1 MKAIKSIN
9 PEGTHMADALKRDGD
24 RYHPGE
30 IEGKWQERWQAENLF
45 ARRDPAGENKEYVIE
60 MFAYPS
66 GDLHW
71 GHVRNYTIGDVWARY
86 QAARGKN
93 VFHPFGFDA
102 FGLPAENAAIKRGV
116 PPAEWTRANIANMTA
131 QLKRMGYSYDWDKT
145 LNTCDP
151 EYYRWNQW
159 LFLKFYERGLA
170 YKKRSLLNWCPT
182 DKTVL
187 ANEQVVNG
195 ACERCGTPV
204 VKRELSQW
212 FFKITDY
219 ADRLLQNHAQLDW
232 PSSIIEMQKNWIGRS
247 TGARIEFALDGPFA
261 GENLPVFT
269 TRPDTLFGV
278 TYMVLA
284 PEHPLVKRVMA
295 QFPENGAGIQEFV
308 DAVAR
313 ETEIER
319 TAEDRPKQ
327 GIPLPIFA
335 VNPANG
341 ERIPVWIAN
350 YVLVEYGTGAVMAVP
365 AHDERDFVFAKQY
378 GLPVREVIA
387 PPSGEGAE
395 PAVPAADLADAYVAP
410 GTMVNSD
417 AFTGLPNEE
426 GKVRVTEW
434 LEGQGKGRATINFR
448 LRDWCISRQ
457 RYWGTPIPVVY
468 CEKCAVVPVPEDQ
481 LPVLL
486 PTDVAFTGHEN
497 PLETSETFLN
507 TTCPSCGGPARR
519 ETDTMDTFMDSSW
532 YFLRYLDPS
541 DDKQAF
547 KKEDVDAW
555 MPVDMYIGG
564 REHATM
570 HLIYARFFCM
580 ALHDMGLL
588 DFDEPFRRLFNQGI
602 LTQGGTKMSKRGN
615 ATPPNQLL
623 DKYGADACRLFILFV
638 APPEE
643 RTEWNEAGV
652 EGSFRFLSR
661 AWRFANAPRRPS
673 IGFSEA
679 DAGVRQAVHQT
690 IQKVSEDM
698 DGLRYNTAIAAMMEL
713 MNTLSGAEISGAA
726 HAEAADALVQML
738 SPFAPHFA
746 SELWQRRGHGD
757 VLYSNAWPAFDPE
770 LARVSEVEIVLQING
785 KVRDRIT
792 VPAGTSRDELEA
804 YARAHEKVLGALDGK
819 QIRKV
824 IAVPDKLVNVVIG

>member
-1 MKAIKSIN
+1 MSDGTEHEHKS
-9 PEGTHMADALKRDGD
+9 EG
-24 RYHPGE
+24 RYHPAE
-30 IEGKWQERWQAENLF
+30 IEGKWQDRWRDEAVF
-45 ARRDPAGENKEYVIE
+45 AQKDGPADAKQYVIE

-71 GHVRNYTIGDVWARY
+71 GHVRNYTIGDVFSRY

-102 FGLPAENAAIKRGV
+102 FGLPAENAAIKRGIH
-116 PPAEWTRANIANMTA
+116 PAEWTHGNIANMIS
-131 QLKRMGYSYDWDKT
+131 QLRRMGYSYDWGHT

-170 YKKRSLLNWCPT
+170 YKKKSLLNWCPQ

-187 ANEQVVNG
+187 ANEQVLNG

-212 FFKITDY
+212 FFRITDY
-219 ADRLLQNHAQLDW
+219 ADRLLENHPQLNW
-232 PSSIIEMQKNWIGRS
+232 PPAVIEMQKNWIGRS
-247 TGARIEFALDGPFA
+247 TGALIKFDLAEPFA
-261 GENLPVFT
+261 GETLPVFT

-284 PEHPLVKRVMA
+284 PEHPLVARVEEA
-295 QFPENGAGIQEFV
+295 FPAEADRIRAFV
-308 DAVAR
+308 DKVAR
-313 ETEIER
+313 ESEIDR
-319 TAEDRPKQ
+319 TADDKPKE

-365 AHDERDFVFAKQY
+365 AHDDRDFAFAIQHD
-378 GLPVREVIA
+378 LPIREVII
-387 PPSGEGAE
+387 P
-395 PAVPAADLADAYVAP
+395 
-410 GTMVNSD
+410 SD
-417 AFTGLPNEE
+417 AASSTQPPALSAAYTEPGVMANSGQFSGLPSVE
-426 GKVRVTEW
+426 GKGKVTAW
-434 LEGQGKGRATINFR
+434 LEGDGKGEATVNFR

-457 RYWGTPIPVVY
+457 RYWGTPIPMVY
-468 CEKCAVVPVPEDQ
+468 CDTCGIVPVPYSA
-481 LPVLL
+481 LPVML
-486 PTDVAFTGHEN
+486 PLDVAFTGQEN
-497 PLETSETFLN
+497 PLQTSATFLDVA
-507 TTCPSCGGPARR
+507 CPKCGGKATR
-519 ETDTMDTFMDSSW
+519 ETDTMDTFVDSSW
-532 YFLRYLDPS
+532 YFLRYLNPADASEPFS
-541 DDKQAF
+541 A
-547 KKEDVDAW
+547 EDVAKW
-555 MPVDMYIGG
+555 MPLDMYIGG

-570 HLIYARFFCM
+570 HLIYARFFTM

-588 DFDEPFRRLFNQGI
+588 DFDEPFARLFNQGI

-623 DKYGADACRLFILFV
+623 DKYGADACRLFILVV

-652 EGSFRFLSR
+652 EGTFRFLTR
-661 AWRFANAPRRPS
+661 AWRFVSQSRSGGGAYTAADEPVRR
-673 IGFSEA
+673 
-679 DAGVRQAVHQT
+679 VLHRT
-690 IQKVSEDM
+690 IQKVTQDM
-698 DGLRYNTAIAAMMEL
+698 EGLRYNTAIAAMMEL
-713 MNTLSGAEISGAA
+713 MNALSGATLSDAA
-726 HAEAADALVQML
+726 HTEAATALVQML
-738 SPFAPHFA
+738 APFAPHFA
-746 SELWQRRGHGD
+746 CEAWERLGHEEI
-757 VLYSNAWPAFDPE
+757 LYANAWPLYDAD
-770 LARVSEVEIVLQING
+770 LARENEVEIVLQING
-785 KVRDRIT
+785 KVRDHIT
-792 VPAGTSRDELEA
+792 VAAGTSAADLEA
-804 YARAHEKVLGALDGK
+804 YARGSEKVLAALDGK

>member
-1 MKAIKSIN
+1 
-9 PEGTHMADALKRDGD
+9 MAEARNEE
-24 RYHPGE
+24 RYQPRE
-30 IEGKWQERWQAENLF
+30 IEEKWQARWADVDLF
-45 ARRDPAGENKEYVIE
+45 ARQDPAGPDKEYVIE

-86 QAARGKN
+86 RAARGKN

-116 PPAEWTRANIANMTA
+116 PPAEWTLHNIENMTA
-131 QLKRMGYSYDWDKT
+131 QLKRMGFSYDWSKT

-151 EYYRWNQW
+151 AYYRWNQW
-159 LFLKFYERGLA
+159 LFLKFQERGLA
-170 YKKRSLLNWCPT
+170 YKKLSYLNWCPT

-204 VKRELSQW
+204 VKREMSQW

-219 ADRLLQNHAQLDW
+219 ADRLLQNHDQLDW
-232 PSSIIEMQKNWIGRS
+232 PQSVIEMQKNWIGRS
-247 TGARIEFALDGPFA
+247 TGALIDFPLEAPFS
-261 GENLPVFT
+261 GEKLSVFT

-295 QFPENGAGIQEFV
+295 QFPENGVEIQAFV
-308 DAVAR
+308 DEVGR

-319 TAEDRPKQ
+319 TAEDRPKR
-327 GIPLPIFA
+327 GIPLPISA
-335 VNPANG
+335 VNPAND
-341 ERIPVWIAN
+341 EKIPILIAN

-365 AHDERDFVFAKQY
+365 AHDERDFAFARQY
-378 GLPVREVIA
+378 GLPIREVIA
-387 PPSGEGAE
+387 PPSSPIQAGSDAAPPALGEGFEEAFT
-395 PAVPAADLADAYVAP
+395 LP
-410 GTMVNSD
+410 GVMVNSGP
-417 AFTGLPNEE
+417 FTGMPSGE
-426 GKVRVTEW
+426 GKVKVTEW
-434 LEGQGKGRATINFR
+434 LEGEGKGRATINFR

-468 CEKCAVVPVPEDQ
+468 CDKCAMVPVPEDQ
-481 LPVLL
+481 LPVTL
-486 PTDVAFTGHEN
+486 PTDVTFTGQEN
-497 PLETSETFLN
+497 PLATSPSFLN
-507 TTCPSCGGPARR
+507 TTCPNCGGPARR
-519 ETDTMDTFMDSSW
+519 ETDTMDTFVDSSW
-532 YFLRYLDPS
+532 YFLRYLDPQNS
-541 DDKQAF
+541 KKPF
-547 KKEDVDAW
+547 VKEDVESW
-555 MPVDMYIGG
+555 MPVDMYVGG

-580 ALHDMGLL
+580 ALHDMGLIH
-588 DFDEPFRRLFNQGI
+588 FDEPFKRLFNQGI

-615 ATPPNQLL
+615 ATPPNELL

-652 EGSFRFLSR
+652 EGAFRFLTR
-661 AWRFANAPRRPS
+661 AWRFLGRPMEPTA
-673 IGFSEA
+673 GFAEA
-679 DAGVRQAVHQT
+679 DAPVRHAVHRT
-690 IQKVSEDM
+690 VQKVTEDM
-698 DGLRYNTAIAAMMEL
+698 DGLRYNTAIAAMMEM
-713 MNTLSGAEISGAA
+713 MNAVSSAEMSGAA
-726 HAEAADALVQML
+726 YTEAANALIQML
-738 SPFAPHFA
+738 NPFAPHFA
-746 SELWQRRGHGD
+746 AEMWRRLGHTET
-757 VLYSNAWPAFDPE
+757 LYRNAWPLFDPE
-770 LARVSEVEIVLQING
+770 LAKENEVEIVLQING

-792 VPAGTSRDELEA
+792 LPAGTPREDLET
-804 YARAHEKVLGALDGK
+804 YARGHEKVLAALDGK